1 MHLTHLTVLFFLCS
15 SQGRC
20 WQSVTYTYV
29 VGSFF
34 FLLFLV
40 ELKYW
45 RKSMLVISF
54 EQLSH
59 FDFFSHTHVSNSQAL
74 AFSLTV
80 HIHKLTQSA
89 LTTQSVDYGY
99 MFAQEQMDK
108 AVIKFDLNANLCCG
122 VIAML

>member
-1 MHLTHLTVLFFLCS
+1 MIIIKIIMHLTHLTVLFFLCS

-59 FDFFSHTHVSNSQAL
+59 FDFFSHTHVSNFTG
-74 AFSLTV
+74 FSIFPHCAYT
-80 HIHKLTQSA
+80 
-89 LTTQSVDYGY
+89 
-99 MFAQEQMDK
+99 
-108 AVIKFDLNANLCCG
+108 
-122 VIAML
+122 